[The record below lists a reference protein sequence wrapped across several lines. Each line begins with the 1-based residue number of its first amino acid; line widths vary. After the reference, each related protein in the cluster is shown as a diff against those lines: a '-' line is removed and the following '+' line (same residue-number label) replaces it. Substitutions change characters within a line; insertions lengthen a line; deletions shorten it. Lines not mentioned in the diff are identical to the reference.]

1 MIEVRK
7 RKDENAASLIYRF
20 NKRVMQSGILKEAK
34 KRMYL
39 TRPLNERKRKLSA
52 LYRLKKEEELK
63 KLAKFGHL

>member
-7 RKDENAASLIYRF
+7 RKDENVASLIYRF

-39 TRPLNERKRKLSA
+39 TRPLNERKRKISA

-63 KLAKFGHL
+63 RLAKFGHI